1 MKEPK
6 RPLIPP
12 KKAEHLVTMAAALL
26 VLVGGL
32 LAVAALRKNVTNAS
46 PAEAAEAPP
55 GPLEGLV
62 VLVDA
67 GHGGYDGGARCRDSG
82 VWEKE
87 LNLAVARQVE
97 KTLVSRGARV
107 VMTRTAD
114 VDLCTDDRPATLTK
128 KRQDMQNRI
137 ALAKE
142 NSVDMVLSIHMNEY
156 RARSESGPQVFYR
169 AGSDGGRLLAGCL
182 QEALITR
189 LQPQKQRA
197 AMAGDYFILQ
207 LDVPS
212 VLVEC
217 GFISNP
223 AEEKLLLDSAY
234 QARLAEAVAAGVEE
248 FLRLTGQSSG
258 LSDSSGASDSSGS
271 SGSSDSSGTA
281 SSAD

>member
-1 MKEPK
+1 M
-6 RPLIPP
+6 
-12 KKAEHLVTMAAALL
+12 
-26 VLVGGL
+26 
-32 LAVAALRKNVTNAS
+32 
-46 PAEAAEAPP
+46 
-55 GPLEGLV
+55 
-62 VLVDA
+62 
-67 GHGGYDGGARCRDSG
+67 
-82 VWEKE
+82 WEKE

-137 ALAKE
+137 ALARE
-142 NSVDMVLSIHMNEY
+142 NSVDMVPSIHMNEY

-182 QEALITR
+182 QEALITH

-258 LSDSSGASDSSGS
+258 LSDSSGSPGSSGS
-271 SGSSDSSGTA
+271 AGSSDSSGTA